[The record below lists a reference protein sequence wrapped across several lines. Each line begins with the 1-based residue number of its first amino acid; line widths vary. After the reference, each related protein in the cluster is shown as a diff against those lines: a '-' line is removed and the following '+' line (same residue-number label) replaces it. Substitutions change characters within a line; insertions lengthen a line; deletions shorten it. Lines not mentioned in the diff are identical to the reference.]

1 MQRRTRIVATVGP
14 ATSSP
19 AAMRRLLAAGVDVV
33 RQNFSHES
41 HDFHR
46 RLFRAVRQAALGL
59 DHPVAVLQDL
69 SGPKMRV
76 GRVQDGAV
84 TLRSGGHVRLD
95 EGGGMGTNARLAVE
109 ASGVVCALRRGDRVR
124 LADGAIELV
133 VDRCDRGGADCRV
146 TQGGLIRSRQGLHI
160 PGVHGRRSVL
170 TPKDRRDLKLGLE
183 LGVDAVALSFVRDA
197 DDVLAVRRLL
207 PTRGPSPLVI
217 AKIERAEAL
226 ANIDA
231 IVDAADGVMVA
242 RGDLGIEI
250 GVEKVPLAQQRI
262 IAAARR
268 RQKPV
273 ITATQMLE
281 SMIEHSTPTRAE
293 VSDVAHAV
301 LEGTDALMLSAETA
315 IGAFPVESVQLLD
328 RIARQ
333 VEQEGQIASLELLP
347 TEVEDVPLAMARAA
361 RIAARAVRASAV
373 AAFTDSGRTARL
385 VSSQRPRRLL
395 FGITYRPETWRRM
408 AFYWGLTPLLIPR
421 GRSNEAMIAATE
433 RMLLRRGLVKRGQSL
448 VIVAGER
455 LQSGATN
462 SIRIHCLGSAAREP
476 QGAAARRDRG
486 GKPGKPSQHSQKSK
500 RVRPSQRA

>member
-46 RLFRAVRQAALGL
+46 RLFRTVRKAADGLGQ
-59 DHPVAVLQDL
+59 PVAVLQDL

-76 GRVQDGAV
+76 GRVQGDAV
-84 TLRSGGHVRLD
+84 QLRRGGHVRLD
-95 EGGGMGTNARLAVE
+95 EGGGVGTNARLAVE
-109 ASGVVCALRRGDRVR
+109 ASGVVCELRRGDRVR
-124 LADGAIELV
+124 LADGAIELTV
-133 VDRCDRGGADCRV
+133 SRCDRGGADCRV
-146 TQGGLIRSRQGLHI
+146 SQGGLIRSRQGLHI
-160 PGVHGRRSVL
+160 PDARSARSVL
-170 TPKDRRDLKLGLE
+170 TPKDRRDLALGLE
-183 LGVDAVALSFVRDA
+183 LGVDAVALSFVRTA
-197 DDVLAVRRLL
+197 EDVLALQRLL
-207 PTRGPSPLVI
+207 PTRGPRPLVI
-217 AKIERAEAL
+217 AKIERGEAL

-231 IVDAADGVMVA
+231 IVEAADGVMVA

-268 RQKPV
+268 KQKPV

-281 SMIEHSTPTRAE
+281 SMIEHSVPTRAE

-315 IGAFPVESVQLLD
+315 IGQH
-328 RIARQ
+328 
-333 VEQEGQIASLELLP
+333 
-347 TEVEDVPLAMARAA
+347 PLAAVRTLARV
-361 RIAARAVRASAV
+361 AARAVRAAAV
-373 AAFTDSGRTARL
+373 AAFTDSGHTARL
-385 VSSQRPRRLL
+385 VSSQRPRRQI

-408 AFYWGLTPLLIPR
+408 AFYWGITPLLIPR
-421 GRSNEAMIAATE
+421 GRDNDTMIAAAE
-433 RMLLRRGLVKRGQSL
+433 RMLMRRGLVRRGESL

-455 LQSGATN
+455 LQTGATN
-462 SIRIHCLGSAAREP
+462 TIRVHTLGQTTRTP
-476 QGAAARRDRG
+476 ARR
-486 GKPGKPSQHSQKSK
+486 
-500 RVRPSQRA
+500 